1 MPLALRNIQA
11 IYLAYFGRPAD
22 PDGLEYWQGQTDL
35 TQVANAFA
43 QSSEYRSLFASED
56 YSLLVSNIY
65 ENLYKRAPETEE
77 IGYWVKELNDGN
89 IQPGEVALAIL
100 EGATGT
106 DAHTLKAKLDASE
119 AFTAELNTATAA
131 AAYKGSDSAA
141 KARTAWADITD
152 DVTSTTAQDNFSA
165 LIESMQAH
173 WVNNVQKLYVAYYGR
188 PADPAGLS
196 YWVERAI
203 ESNGDWASIAESFAT
218 TPESQALYGNSD
230 PETLVNAIYL
240 NVLGRAPEAAGN
252 QYWIDQLNQGTLSPG
267 TLALAV
273 ANDTQNADTNTLT
286 QRIDAAKAFTLQLE
300 SADRDDDFTSL
311 TTTAAAREWLA
322 GIGSDLDDLTAAIAS
337 LPRLVNTFVDG
348 NVQGTVVNGYIAGA
362 TVFIDEN
369 GDGLLNPGEISVRS
383 DNAGNFLF
391 PVDAPTGTVIAMGGI
406 NITTGQV
413 NTSIL
418 KAPAGATTVTPLTN
432 LVQQMIESGLADGPE
447 TAEDLL
453 FGSLGLPKVDL
464 SSFDPL
470 QAALNGTDAEK
481 AIAIEIEAITSQ
493 IANTL
498 AIGSALL
505 QGAGLNQQ
513 QAQAALLN
521 ALSQTMSNG
530 SPVDLTA
537 SSTLENLLQQAAI
550 NTSPTVAQ
558 TTGAMV
564 NAVSQVLGEIN
575 SATNEAALKFLDG
588 TTENPVSALSD
599 MFKLATL
606 VQTQVTEVVQQDT
619 GSGDTGTLL
628 TQYTGTNLVQN
639 VDPIQAGSITPDTPT
654 DDGTSVTNGTSSGS
668 GPGPQPDTTAPA
680 ISAIAISGAT
690 GIQNDTLNEGDVVSI
705 TITMSEATV
714 VDTTGGTPQLALTID
729 SAAPAKQATY
739 ASGSGTSSLVF
750 TYTIEAGLTD
760 SNGISIDADRLTLS
774 GGTLKDA
781 AGNDAVLTHD
791 AVAAN
796 PSYRVD
802 TSAPT
807 ANFGSAT
814 DDVGSITGALAGG
827 STTDDTALVLSGSCE
842 ADSTV
847 NVYDGT
853 TLLGAATVTG
863 TSWSFTATVTD
874 STTYQ
879 FNVRETDAAGNI
891 SAATSNFT
899 VTGDTAAPTLNSST
913 PSDDVTGVAV
923 GNNLTLTFSENIAL
937 GSGNITLKNL
947 SGGSDIVI
955 DVSSHGGILS
965 ILGSTLTINPSAD
978 LPGGTD
984 YSVRVDNGAVTDIA
998 GNAFAGISD
1007 DTTLNFT
1014 TINEAP
1020 AITAGGSLAYTEN
1033 DSATTV
1039 NSSLTLTDAEGD
1051 NITGATITISAN
1063 YANGE
1068 DTLSFT
1074 PTGSI
1079 IGSFNAGTGVLTLS
1093 GTGTAAEYQTA
1104 LRSVTYNNT
1113 SDAPSTSARTI
1124 SFEATD
1130 SHGATST
1137 AATTTVNVAAVNDAP
1152 VNTVPANADLDTA
1165 FSNTAMSIAGVS
1177 IADVDAG
1184 SGTMTVAL
1192 SASNG
1197 GLTVSL
1203 AGGASVS
1210 TGTNGTGS
1218 FTLSGTASQ
1227 LNAALSTLSYKSN
1240 DGFTG
1245 TDTITVTT
1253 DDGSNTGSGGAKTD
1267 TDSFQ
1272 VGVIPEVF
1280 IIDNADGT
1288 ADDANSGSAANPFNS
1303 IASFNTN
1310 ASDGSGDYIYIKN
1323 GTGTYSEANG
1333 LTLLNDQQIFGQ
1345 GQTLQFTN
1353 PVTGEVVTIGTG
1365 ASGTTP
1371 TLSITGASATGVT
1384 LAQGNTLKGFN
1395 LATTQSGQTAIKDGN
1410 GTVGNLSIND
1420 MDVTGT
1426 GMGVD
1431 IDQGGAL
1438 NVSFDTL
1445 SSTGSSQQG
1454 VQLAGSSL
1462 SGTFSATSG
1471 SISGSANTGFQVGD
1485 GSAGSGGTAAIS
1497 YGGTLTLNTGASNAI
1512 SATNMTGGSLT
1523 FSGNM
1528 DLDTTSGT
1536 GIYLS
1541 NNNSAI
1547 NFTGSQITVDTTTF
1561 GTGINISS
1569 NSGAVTFNNAGNGLD
1584 ITTSDGMGL
1593 TATGG
1598 GTLSI
1603 SGTSNSINSINAT
1616 AINVN
1621 STTIGA
1627 SGLNFESITSRDATN
1642 GILLNNTGSTGG
1654 LTVTGN
1660 DSADSG
1666 GTISNTNGDAVVVT
1680 NGILNLSYML
1690 IQNTAG
1696 DAIYLLNPV
1705 GSSTVGNSTITNF
1718 GTSGGLANTNNGIH
1732 WVTGSNTGTLTIN
1745 NTTFSSGTTN
1755 QDGIFVDSAGSGA
1768 MNLTVTG
1775 STFTGLHGDGIQVTS
1790 SNGSSSVIRATI
1802 EGSSFNTAAASGKN
1816 GILLSPSDNV
1826 TLYADVNSNTFSSI
1840 MLDPNNNNG
1849 GINVSNGGIAD
1860 ADITIRN
1867 NTLTAAQ
1874 GIVVGAN
1881 DIGST
1886 TDLLIDNNNI
1896 DNLAVTSQN
1905 AIWVGY
1911 GNQATGNA
1919 TLSNNNIGQGGNPL
1933 WSSGD
1938 GNASAVVLRT
1948 DNGASLTS
1956 AITNNTVDANTQWL
1970 ALDILS
1976 RGDILNATLTNNDL
1990 DAQGAFTLGAL
2001 YTGTDATGTLNLSLS
2016 SNNLNLGEMWLDQ
2029 SGQPLNV
2036 TQVSPAA
2043 IQSDNNVGT
2052 VNVLGSPTYSAP
2064 APSTPTT
2071 PSPPLLLDPG
2081 STAAENIRAIN
2092 EDELI
2097 AVIEAAANRWNA
2109 QELTNAQQQALGNLS
2124 FALVDMEPGY
2134 LAAAAPGLILID
2146 SDAGG
2151 QGWFVDATPMDDLE
2165 FSVTASP
2172 THLYATDGAAA
2183 EGIDLLTALMHEI
2196 GHALGYSDLYG
2207 SSHQDNLMHGHLSTG
2222 ERLLPSEAYTELTLV
2237 GTELGG
2243 M

>member
-1 MPLALRNIQA
+1 MPLAARDIQE

-35 TQVANAFA
+35 AQVANTFS
-43 QSSEYRSLFASED
+43 QSDEYQSLYAAED
-56 YSLLVSNIY
+56 YNQLVSNIY
-65 ENLYKRAPETEE
+65 ENLYKRTPETEE
-77 IGYWVKELNDGN
+77 REYWVQELSAGN
-89 IQPGEVALAIL
+89 IQSGDVARAIL
-100 EGATGT
+100 DGAVGT
-106 DAHTLKAKLDASE
+106 DAKVLKAKLDAAE
-119 AFTAELNTATAA
+119 AFTAELDTVASA
-131 AAYKGSDSAA
+131 AAYKGASSAA
-141 KARTAWADITD
+141 EARAAWANITD
-152 DVTSTTAQDNFSA
+152 DATSDAVQDSFST
-165 LIESMQAH
+165 LIESMEAY
-173 WVNNVQKLYVAYYGR
+173 WVNDVQKLYVAYYGR
-188 PADPAGLS
+188 PADPAGLN
-196 YWVERAI
+196 YWVDRAI
-203 ESNGDWASIAESFAT
+203 ESDGDWASIAESFAT
-218 TPESQALYGNSD
+218 SPESQALYGNAD
-230 PETLVNAIYL
+230 PEALINAIYL
-240 NVLGRAPEAAGN
+240 NVLGRAPEAAGS
-252 QYWIDQLNQGTLSPG
+252 QYWVDQLNQGTFSPG
-267 TLALAV
+267 TLTLAV
-273 ANDTQNADTNTLT
+273 ANDTQGSDTTTLT
-286 QRIDAAKAFTLQLE
+286 QRIAAAKAFTQQLE
-300 SADRDDDFTSL
+300 NAGRDDDFTSS
-311 TTTAAAREWLA
+311 TTTSAAREWLS
-322 GIGSDLDDLTAAIAS
+322 GIGSDQDDYSAAIAS
-337 LPRLVNTFVDG
+337 MPNLVNAFVDG
-348 NVQGTVVNGYIAGA
+348 QVQGLVVNGYIAGA

-369 GDGLLNPGEISVRS
+369 GDGQLNPGEISVRS
-383 DNAGNFLF
+383 DDAGNFLF
-391 PVDAPTGTVIAMGGI
+391 PEDAPTGTVIAMGGV

-418 KAPAGATTVTPLTN
+418 KAPAGAITVTPLTN
-432 LVQQMIESGLADGPE
+432 LVQQMIESGLADSPE

-470 QAALNGTDAEK
+470 QTALNGSDAEK

-498 AIGSALL
+498 AIGGALL

-521 ALSQTMSNG
+521 ALSQAMSNG

-550 NTSPTVAQ
+550 NTSPTIAQ
-558 TTGAMV
+558 TTGTMV

-588 TTENPVSALSD
+588 TTENPISALSD

-606 VQTQVTEVVQQDT
+606 VQTQVTEVVQHDT
-619 GSGDTGTLL
+619 GDGDTGTLL
-628 TQYTGTNLVQN
+628 AQYTGTNLVKN
-639 VDPIQAGSITPDTPT
+639 VDPIQAGSINPDTPT
-654 DDGTSVTNGTSSGS
+654 DDGTAVTNGTSSGS
-668 GPGPQPDTTAPA
+668 GSGPRPDTTAPA

-690 GIQNDTLNEGDVVSI
+690 GIQNSTLNEGDVVSV

-714 VDTTGGTPQLALTID
+714 VDTTGGTPQLELNIG
-729 SAAPAKQATY
+729 SAVPAKQATY

-760 SNGISIDADRLTLS
+760 SDGISIDADRLTLN

-796 PSYRVD
+796 ASYLVD
-802 TSAPT
+802 TSTPT

-814 DDVGSITGALAGG
+814 DNVGSITGALTGG
-827 STTDDTALVLSGSCE
+827 SSTDDTALVLSGSCE
-842 ADSTV
+842 AGNTV

-863 TSWSFTATVTD
+863 TSWSYTATVAD

-879 FNVRETDAAGNI
+879 FNVRETDPAGNI

-899 VTGDTAAPTLNSST
+899 VTGDTSAPTLSSST
-913 PSDDVTGVAV
+913 PSDNAIDVAI
-923 GNNLTLTFSENIAL
+923 GNNLTLTFGENIAL
-937 GSGNITLKNL
+937 GTSGNITLKNL

-955 DVSSHGGILS
+955 DVSNHGGTLS
-965 ILGSTLTINPSAD
+965 ISGSILTINPSAD
-978 LPGGTD
+978 LAGGTD
-984 YSVRVDNGAVTDIA
+984 YAIRVDNGAVTDTT

-1014 TINEAP
+1014 TANQAP

-1033 DSATTV
+1033 DGATV
-1039 NSSLTLTDAEGD
+1039 INSGLTLTDAEGD
-1051 NITGATITISAN
+1051 SITGATVTISAN

-1068 DTLSFT
+1068 DSLSFT

-1079 IGSFNAGTGVLTLS
+1079 TGIFDAGTGVLTLS
-1093 GTGTAAEYQTA
+1093 GTGTPAEYQTA
-1104 LRSVTYNNT
+1104 LRSVTYVNN

-1124 SFEATD
+1124 SFAATD
-1130 SHGATST
+1130 SHGDTGT

-1152 VNTVPANADLDTA
+1152 VNTVPANADLGTA

-1192 SASNG
+1192 SAANG

-1203 AGGASVS
+1203 AGGASVNAGS
-1210 TGTNGTGS
+1210 NGTGS
-1218 FTLSGTASQ
+1218 FALSGTASE

-1245 TDTITVTT
+1245 ADTITVTT
-1253 DDGSNTGSGGAKTD
+1253 DDGGNTGSGGAKTD

-1280 IIDNADGT
+1280 IIDNTDVT
-1288 ADDANSGSAANPFNS
+1288 ADDANSGTAANPFNS

-1310 ASDGSGDYIYIKN
+1310 ASDGNGDYIYIKN
-1323 GTGTYSEANG
+1323 GSGTYSEANG
-1333 LTLLNDQQIFGQ
+1333 LTLLNDQQVFGQ

-1365 ASGTTP
+1365 ASGSTP

-1395 LATTQSGQTAIKDGN
+1395 LATTQSDQTAIKDGN

-1426 GMGVD
+1426 GMAVD

-1445 SSTGSSQQG
+1445 SSTGSLQQG

-1462 SGTFSATSG
+1462 SGTFSATTG
-1471 SISGSANTGFQVGD
+1471 SISGSSNTGFQIGD
-1485 GSAGSGGTAAIS
+1485 GSASSGGTATIS

-1512 SATNMTGGSLT
+1512 SATNMTGGSLS

-1547 NFTGSQITVDTTTF
+1547 NFTGSQITVDTTSF

-1569 NSGAVTFNNAGNGLD
+1569 NSGAVTFNNAGSGLD
-1584 ITTSDGMGL
+1584 ITTSGGTGL

-1603 SGTSNSINSINAT
+1603 SGTSNSISSTNAT
-1616 AINVN
+1616 AVNVS

-1627 SGLNFESITSRDATN
+1627 SGLNFESLSSSGATN
-1642 GILLNNTGSTGG
+1642 GILLNSTGSASG
-1654 LTVTGN
+1654 LTVTGSG
-1660 DSADSG
+1660 SANSG
-1666 GTISNTNGDAVVVT
+1666 GTITNTTGDAISVT
-1680 NGILNLSYML
+1680 NGIINLSYML
-1690 IQNTAG
+1690 VQNASG
-1696 DAIYLLNPV
+1696 DGIYLLNPV
-1705 GSSTVGNSTITNF
+1705 GSSSVGNSTITGF
-1718 GTSGGLANTNNGIH
+1718 DTSGGNNDNGIH
-1732 WVTGSNTGTLTIN
+1732 WVSNGSTAGTLSVN
-1745 NTTFSSGTTN
+1745 NTTISSGATGN
-1755 QDGIFVDSAGSGA
+1755 DGILMEASGSGA

-1775 STFTGLHGDGIQVTS
+1775 STFTGLYGDGIQI
-1790 SNGSSSVIRATI
+1790 NGNNGASSVIRATI
-1802 EGSSFNTAAASGKN
+1802 QDSNFTNAVASSGSG
-1816 GILLSPSDNV
+1816 GIAFTPFGDV
-1826 TLYADVNSNTFSSI
+1826 TLFADVNNNTFSSI
-1840 MLDPNNNNG
+1840 MNPNFNTG
-1849 GINVSNGGIAD
+1849 GIRVSTGDTAD
-1860 ADITIRN
+1860 ADVTIRN

-1881 DIGST
+1881 GIGST

-1896 DNLAVTSQN
+1896 DNLAGTSQN

-1911 GNQATGNA
+1911 DNQATGTA
-1919 TLSNNNIGQGGNPL
+1919 TLSNNDIGQGGNPL
-1933 WSSGD
+1933 WTSGD
-1938 GNASAVVLRT
+1938 SLVSAVVLQT

-1956 AITNNTVDANTQWL
+1956 AITDNTVDANTQWA
-1970 ALDILS
+1970 ALEILS
-1976 RGDILNATLTNNDL
+1976 YSGTLNTTLTNNDL
-1990 DAQGAFTLGAL
+1990 DAQGASPLGAL

-2016 SNNLNLGEMWLDQ
+2016 SNNLNLGKMWLDQ
-2029 SGQPLNV
+2029 FGQQLNV
-2036 TQVSPAA
+2036 TQVSLAA

-2052 VNVLGSPTYSAP
+2052 VNVAGSPTYGALPP
-2064 APSTPTT
+2064 ATPTT
-2071 PSPPLLLDPG
+2071 PSLPLLIDP
-2081 STAAENIRAIN
+2081 SSIAAESVRAIN
-2092 EDELI
+2092 DAELI
-2097 AVIEAAANRWNA
+2097 SVVEAAANRWNA
-2109 QELTNAQQQALGNLS
+2109 LELTNAQQQALDNLS
-2124 FALVDMEPGY
+2124 FALVDMEAGY
-2134 LAAAAPGLILID
+2134 LATAVPGLILID
-2146 SDAGG
+2146 RDAGG
-2151 QGWFVDATPMDDLE
+2151 QGWFIDATPMDDLE

-2207 SSHQDNLMHGHLSTG
+2207 SSHQDNLMHGHLGTG
-2222 ERLLPSEAYTELTLV
+2222 ERLLPADTYTELTLV

>member
-35 TQVANAFA
+35 TQVANTFA

-173 WVNNVQKLYVAYYGR
+173 WVNDVQKLYVAYYGR

-218 TPESQALYGNSD
+218 SPESQALYGNSD

-252 QYWIDQLNQGTLSPG
+252 QYWIDQLNQGTLNPG

-273 ANDTQNADTNTLT
+273 ANDTQNADTITLT

-300 SADRDDDFTSL
+300 SADRDDDFTSS

-337 LPRLVNTFVDG
+337 LPRLVNAFVDG

-391 PVDAPTGTVIAMGGI
+391 PVDAPTGTVIAMGGV

-470 QAALNGTDAEK
+470 QAALNGTDTEK

-498 AIGSALL
+498 AIGGALL

-550 NTSPTVAQ
+550 NTSPTIAQ

-606 VQTQVTEVVQQDT
+606 VQTQVIEVVQQDT

-628 TQYTGTNLVQN
+628 TQYTGTNLVKN
-639 VDPIQAGSITPDTPT
+639 VDPIQAGNINPDTPT

-668 GPGPQPDTTAPA
+668 GPGPQPDTTAPS
-680 ISAIAISGAT
+680 ISAITISGAT
-690 GIQNDTLNEGDVVSI
+690 GIQNNTLNEGDVVSV

-714 VDTTGGTPQLALTID
+714 VDTTGGTPQLELNIG
-729 SAAPAKQATY
+729 SAVPAKQATY

-750 TYTIEAGLTD
+750 TYTIEAGLTASD
-760 SNGISIDADRLTLS
+760 GISIDADRLTLS

-814 DDVGSITGALAGG
+814 DDVGSIIGALASG

-874 STTYQ
+874 STTYL
-879 FNVRETDAAGNI
+879 FNVRGTDAAGNI
-891 SAATSNFT
+891 RAATSNFT

-978 LPGGTD
+978 LTGGTD
-984 YSVRVDNGAVTDIA
+984 YSVRVDNGAVTDTA

-1033 DSATTV
+1033 DSATAV

-1051 NITGATITISAN
+1051 SITGATVTISAN

-1152 VNTVPANADLDTA
+1152 VNTVPANADLGTA

-1280 IIDNADGT
+1280 IIDNADGS

-1371 TLSITGASATGVT
+1371 TLSITGANATGIT
-1384 LAQGNTLKGFN
+1384 LAQSNTLTGFN
-1395 LATTQSGQTAIKDGN
+1395 IATTQSSQTAIQDGS

-1426 GMGVD
+1426 GMAVD

-1536 GIYLS
+1536 GIYLN

-1547 NFTGSQITVDTTTF
+1547 NFTGNV
-1561 GTGINISS
+1561 
-1569 NSGAVTFNNAGNGLD
+1569 LD
-1584 ITTSDGMGL
+1584 ITTSGGTGL
-1593 TATGG
+1593 IATNS

-1603 SGTSNSINSINAT
+1603 SGTSNSINSTNAT

-1627 SGLNFESITSRDATN
+1627 SGLNFESITSSGATN

-1654 LTVTGN
+1654 LTVTGSG
-1660 DSADSG
+1660 SADSG
-1666 GTISNTNGDAVVVT
+1666 GTILNTNGDAVVVT

-1881 DIGST
+1881 GIGST

-1911 GNQATGNA
+1911 YNQATGNA

-1933 WSSGD
+1933 WTSGS
-1938 GNASAVVLRT
+1938 GGSVSAVVLRT

-1956 AITNNTVDANTQWL
+1956 AITSNTVDANTEGA

-1976 RGDILNATLTNNDL
+1976 YDGTLNATLTNNDL
-1990 DAQGAFTLGAL
+1990 DVQGSVPLGEL
-2001 YTGTDATGTLNLSLS
+2001 YAGVYTTGILNLSLP
-2016 SNNLNLGEMWLDQ
+2016 SNNLNSGEIYFEERDA
-2029 SGQPLNV
+2029 GALNV
-2036 TQVSPAA
+2036 TEAKA
-2043 IQSDNNVGT
+2043 DIATDNNAGIFDDT
-2052 VNVLGSPTYSAP
+2052 VGSPPTYGAP
-2064 APSTPTT
+2064 APATPTT
-2071 PSPPLLLDPG
+2071 PSLPLLIDP
-2081 STAAENIRAIN
+2081 SSIAAESVRAIN
-2092 EDELI
+2092 DAELI
-2097 AVIEAAANRWNA
+2097 SVVEAAANRWNA
-2109 QELTNAQQQALGNLS
+2109 LELTNAQQQALGNLS
-2124 FALVDMEPGY
+2124 FALVDMEAGY
-2134 LAAAAPGLILID
+2134 LASAEPGLILID

-2207 SSHQDNLMHGHLSTG
+2207 SSHQDNLMHGHLGTG